1 MFSVSTV
8 PPGPVMVSVMGVP
21 TGSGCVVPAC
31 VRVAV
36 PLKLM
41 VSAGVIWLLLTAR
54 LRLCVAAATAKLP
67 AGETT
72 PGTPLRLA
80 CTL

>member
-1 MFSVSTV
+1 MFSVSVV
-8 PPGPVMVSVMGVP
+8 PPGPVSVSVMGVP

-41 VSAGVIWLLLTAR
+41 DSAGVIRLLLTAR
-54 LRLCVAAATAKLP
+54 LMPCVAAATAKLL
-67 AGETT
+67 AGDTT
-72 PGTPLRLA
+72 VGWLLRLA